1 MEICRIC
8 CKIWR
13 KFPEMYETE
22 SIIRDS
28 IHFLDSLITQ
38 DASSRTTEE
47 TDEARVSK
55 WCLRFPL
62 PLLESGKTG
71 YMGKEEWLQSKSRI
85 HWTRNQKEY
94 QYEATTPTLQQAL
107 NAFARI
113 AAHRHRGT
121 SWDSWSSAGPTL
133 CRVADSLQQF
143 ILTIYEITGRS
154 EVGQVS
160 HRDCFK
166 RVVALW
172 NQHRWQM

>member
-1 MEICRIC
+1 MHILYRSDLKISAKMRPTCLLFRNEFFKKDYFSAMFAICMLNVDDILSEFREFFQKIDNDMDICRIC
-8 CKIWR
+8 CTIWR

-71 YMGKEEWLQSKSRI
+71 YMGKEE
-85 HWTRNQKEY
+85 
-94 QYEATTPTLQQAL
+94 
-107 NAFARI
+107 
-113 AAHRHRGT
+113 
-121 SWDSWSSAGPTL
+121 
-133 CRVADSLQQF
+133 
-143 ILTIYEITGRS
+143 
-154 EVGQVS
+154 
-160 HRDCFK
+160 
-166 RVVALW
+166 
-172 NQHRWQM
+172 